1 VRVNGKDFFGGDVQ
15 TATRELPADI
25 IDKVQ
30 VIDDY
35 GDQAACRA
43 LKTVIRIRSS
53 TCN

>member
-1 VRVNGKDFFGGDVQ
+1 MGEWKDFFGGDVQ

-35 GDQAACRA
+35 GTRLLFPASRMG
-43 LKTVIRIRSS
+43 S
-53 TCN
+53 